1 MDFERDVLGQQLEQ
15 YFENVAENCTTKVSV
30 TLHSTNSSDSRNFH
44 LGTNID
50 AYMYIVYIQFKDDIH
65 FADRLIDFHDSMIVI
80 PSSGFSEHE
89 PVEINN
95 TNFRF
100 RYFSPE
106 RQRKHAAFSTELEI
120 PPFAYQQSTFD
131 ATIVVSQ
138 FLKCEMI
145 ELNLEDFDVKRNKS
159 GVYFQELNLFL
170 SNKDFIESNKS
181 NIRVCARD
189 YMHYAKNVV
198 RDTRPSIINMLSIV
212 CVCLSVVS
220 LIVTLVVYGLLTE
233 LRTQP
238 GLNNMFLSISLLAAF
253 IGLFIGGIQSISGF
267 WCSIIGLLVHFLWLN
282 SVFWLNVCCYHMF
295 RTFGTMRV
303 PVAKKT
309 SWMYH
314 VYCLVSSTVLV
325 NINII
330 WSLTISDGKIIGY
343 GKHSSVCYIFY
354 PYMVGYT
361 MTLPVGIVVA
371 SNIVM
376 YVTVIYKIR
385 KDSFRTSCQTSRK
398 HFSIYIKLST
408 VTGVS
413 WLSYIPAIMLRNKVS
428 DAIVSVL
435 VACQGVYIML
445 AFVCNIRVL
454 HLFKAFILER
464 RELSI
469 NSTTSINRNK
479 PQEKTF
485 VVNKERGTTTSL
497 V

>member
-1 MDFERDVLGQQLEQ
+1 MEIERSVLGQQLEQ
-15 YFENVAENCTTKVSV
+15 YFENVAENCTTNVSV

-44 LGTNID
+44 LGTNIG
-50 AYMYIVYIQFKDDIH
+50 AYMYVAFIKFKDDIH
-65 FADRLIDFHDSMIVI
+65 FADRLIDFHNSVI
-80 PSSGFSEHE
+80 AVPCSDFSEHE
-89 PVEINN
+89 LVETNN

-100 RYFSPE
+100 RYFSLE
-106 RQRKHAAFSTELEI
+106 RQRQHATFSTDLEI
-120 PPFAYQQSTFD
+120 PPFAYQQLTLDTS
-131 ATIVVSQ
+131 IVVSQ
-138 FLKCEMI
+138 FLRCEMI

-170 SNKDFIESNKS
+170 SNKDFIESNQS

-189 YMHYAKNVV
+189 YMPYAEHV
-198 RDTRPSIINMLSIV
+198 DQDSTPSFINMLSIV
-212 CVCLSVVS
+212 CLCLSVVS

-233 LRTQP
+233 MRTQP

-253 IGLFIGGIQSISGF
+253 IGLFFGGIQSIKGV

-309 SWMYH
+309 SWLYH
-314 VYCLVSSTVLV
+314 VFCLVSSTVLV

-330 WSLTISDGKIIGY
+330 WSLTASDGKIIGY

-354 PYMVGYT
+354 PYLIGYT

-371 SNIVM
+371 SNIIM
-376 YVTVIYKIR
+376 YATVIYKIR
-385 KDSFRTSCQTSRK
+385 KDSFRSSCQTSRR

-445 AFVCNIRVL
+445 AFVCNSRVL
-454 HLFKAFILER
+454 HLLKAFIQER
-464 RELSI
+464 REVSV
-469 NSTTSINRNK
+469 NSTTSGNRNK
-479 PQEKTF
+479 PKEKTF